1 MAHSVPPFANHLTQH
16 PDHLNNSDNQDNVQQ
31 PTTDVQDS
39 LPSSDSAL
47 SGNSELAPVNAPLR
61 VHVERVVREYFAAL
75 EDEMPTDFYELILRE
90 VELPLLTVVLEQTR
104 GNQTKCAQILGL
116 NRGTLRKK
124 LKTHNLM

>member
-1 MAHSVPPFANHLTQH
+1 MAHSVPPFANHLAQH
-16 PDHLNNSDNQDNVQQ
+16 SDHFNEFDNQDSIQQ
-31 PTTDVQDS
+31 PTTDAQNS
-39 LPSSDSAL
+39 LQSSDSLL
-47 SGNSELAPVNAPLR
+47 SSDTELAPVNAPLR